1 VRMMWIAG
9 VVMVVMLVYSIATVT
24 RDMAK
29 PSGNAVGQ
37 PGENPDAGQE
47 TRPQTG

>member
-1 VRMMWIAG
+1 
-9 VVMVVMLVYSIATVT
+9 MVVMLVYSIATVT